1 MIWQAVA
8 FFGPIAA
15 TVGIWGLGLFPGKK
29 TNLNS
34 FFIIMLGGMET
45 ADFSWLP
52 IGVAAPLA
60 TGLALSALLSNTVLT
75 ERI

>member
-15 TVGIWGLGLFPGKK
+15 TMAVWGLGLFPGKK
-29 TNLNS
+29 TNINS
-34 FFIIMLGGMET
+34 VTILLLGGMET

-52 IGVAAPLA
+52 VGVAAPLA